1 MKRYSLFNYN
11 LILQKEQEGGYT
23 VKVPALPGCITY
35 GKTLEEA
42 KLMAANAIKS
52 YISSLLKH
60 GENIPT
66 DDTLFITSVTL
77 QLPVRRKKT
86 YA

>member
-1 MKRYSLFNYN
+1 MKQYDFLNYN
-11 LILQKEQEGGYT
+11 LILQKEPEGGYT

-42 KLMAANAIKS
+42 KIMAADAIKS
-52 YISSLLKH
+52 YISSLVKH
-60 GENIPT
+60 GESVPS
-66 DDTLFITSVTL
+66 DDTIFITSITL
-77 QLPVRRKKT
+77 QLPVLRKKT